1 MGDGIITTE
10 HSQWYTQKSMTGRI
24 LFLDFPEGSFDELI
38 FRLQEDQFNVIVRNT
53 FDDILDAIETEKPQ
67 LLIASGDFPEVTGP
81 QLAEQVYSKL
91 TIPIFLVLSTAGEE
105 TQTLLRRHPAV
116 IGVYY
121 RPINVSKLLNRIAR
135 FFEPSA

>member
-1 MGDGIITTE
+1 
-10 HSQWYTQKSMTGRI
+10 MTGRI

>member
-1 MGDGIITTE
+1 MRGT
-10 HSQWYTQKSMTGRI
+10 I
-24 LFLDFPEGSFDELI
+24 LLLDYPADSFQELVA
-38 FRLQEDQFNVIVRNT
+38 RLQEDRYNVIVRNS
-53 FDDILDAIETEKPQ
+53 FHDVLDAIETEKPQ
-67 LLIASGDFPEVTGP
+67 LLIASGDFPEISGP

-121 RPINVSKLLNRIAR
+121 RPLNTTKVLARVSK
-135 FFEPSA
+135 FFEHS

>member
-1 MGDGIITTE
+1 MRGT
-10 HSQWYTQKSMTGRI
+10 I
-24 LFLDFPEGSFDELI
+24 LFLDYPDGSFEELVS
-38 FRLQEDQFNVIVRNT
+38 RLQEDQYKVIVRNS
-53 FDDILDAIETEKPQ
+53 FDEVLDAIETENPQ
-67 LLIASGDFPEVTGP
+67 LLIASGDFPEISGP

-121 RPINVSKLLNRIAR
+121 RPINITKILTRVER
-135 FFEPSA
+135 FFEAS

>member
-1 MGDGIITTE
+1 MR
-10 HSQWYTQKSMTGRI
+10 GRI

>member
-1 MGDGIITTE
+1 MRGT
-10 HSQWYTQKSMTGRI
+10 I
-24 LFLDFPEGSFDELI
+24 LLLDYPEGSYEELVS
-38 FRLQEDQFNVIVRNT
+38 RLQEDEYNVIIRNSLAD
-53 FDDILDAIETEKPQ
+53 FLAAIETETPQ
-67 LLIASGDFPEVTGP
+67 LLIASGDFPEISGP

-121 RPINVSKLLNRIAR
+121 RQLNLNKIVMRVTR
-135 FFEPSA
+135 FFDPT

>member
-10 HSQWYTQKSMTGRI
+10 HSQWYTQKSMRGTI
-24 LFLDFPEGSFDELI
+24 LLLEYPEESFAELI
-38 FRLQEDQFNVIVRNT
+38 SRLQEDQYNVIVRNS
-53 FDDILDAIETEKPQ
+53 FDDVLDAIETEKPQ
-67 LLIASGDFPEVTGP
+67 LLIASGDFPEISGP

-121 RPINVSKLLNRIAR
+121 RPLNTAKVLIRVSK
-135 FFEPSA
+135 FFEQSS